1 MPVLTELVRS
11 AGRARVPCG
20 LSIEAIRARSSRTRS
35 TATTQA
41 QRATARHAI
50 MPRCSA
56 AAARAS
62 RAAARGRP
70 VALGPND
77 KIYTFC
83 RLVQTHTTRRDCE
96 PVPNSI
102 AYTHHQGAPTP
113 RARSG
118 AYTTSEGL
126 ELSRSQRQ
134 ADRLGIA
141 ELSRKRNALQVVCVE
156 GARAGPRPPVRRGVS
171 RLSLIHISEPTR
183 PY

>member
-11 AGRARVPCG
+11 ARRARVACG
-20 LSIEAIRARSSRTRS
+20 LFVDRTDSCRASRTRS

-77 KIYTFC
+77 KILTC
-83 RLVQTHTTRRDCE
+83 R
-96 PVPNSI
+96 PVPYWSVEHNSPFRPTQI
-102 AYTHHQGAPTP
+102 GGILHFPTRVPHFPTRVPRLFREKVKGNHFHCVRWKERSTGREPLCAP
-113 RARSG
+113 R
-118 AYTTSEGL
+118 
-126 ELSRSQRQ
+126 
-134 ADRLGIA
+134 
-141 ELSRKRNALQVVCVE
+141 
-156 GARAGPRPPVRRGVS
+156 RPLRRRMA
-171 RLSLIHISEPTR
+171 RLSAPVS
-183 PY
+183 